1 MDMMTELDFD
11 SILVMS
17 LAAKQTA
24 DFAPASTPNLFNTVA
39 KTHTGKLKSAVVSTS
54 LLYSLKV
61 FLAALVLLLR
71 EQ

>member
-1 MDMMTELDFD
+1 MTELDID
-11 SILVMS
+11 STLVTL

-39 KTHTGKLKSAVVSTS
+39 KTPTCKVISVNVPTS
-54 LLYSLKV
+54 LLYSMKI

>member
-1 MDMMTELDFD
+1 MTELDID
-11 SILVMS
+11 STLVTS

-39 KTHTGKLKSAVVSTS
+39 KTHTCKVKSVNVPTS
-54 LLYSLKV
+54 LLYSMKI